1 MIRYA
6 VVALTCAL
14 VFAGLT
20 SAARSTANAPSKLVV
35 KVGTNRT
42 YSRTEVRPG
51 ERIVCRYQGHTLA
64 VRAPSGQMQGE
75 GAIWPLPGN
84 RVRGLF
90 RLNVIVAGTSGYK
103 VVCALGG
110 YRFQTLVVP

>member
-6 VVALTCAL
+6 FVGLTCAL
-14 VFAGLT
+14 LFAGLT
-20 SAARSTANAPSKLVV
+20 SSARSTAATPSKLVV

-51 ERIVCRYQGHTLA
+51 GRIVCRYRGHTLA
-64 VRAPSGQMQGE
+64 IRAPFGQMQGG

-90 RLNVIVAGTSGYK
+90 RLNVIVAGASGYR